1 MSAHQLEALHTYT
14 RSLMEKKQAELQ
26 DRYHRALEA
35 EENEMN
41 CPKREVTPVWRL
53 CIADSMEQPGRGVSS
68 FVFLFDSF
76 FFFIITVTCEL
87 RCANFFLF

>member
-1 MSAHQLEALHTYT
+1 
-14 RSLMEKKQAELQ
+14 MEKKQAELQ

-41 CPKREVTPVWRL
+41 CPKREVTPMWRL